1 MYVGLDLG
9 SRNVKMTVSLKQK
22 DGQFSWPVRWECFDT
37 FAFYT
42 AYASYEEQIMRLDL
56 HALGLEEDASV
67 AACGYGK
74 QAAAIGGALVLP
86 EIQAHALGAHAAT
99 GKGDFLLIDIG
110 GQDSK
115 VIRVI
120 GNLVRDFSTNDKC
133 AAGSGRYLENM
144 GKVLGLDPVQLGSY
158 WQEPVLLNSTC
169 AVFGESELVGKIIE
183 GFSLSSLAAGVNQSV
198 VRRLLPLIH
207 RHLPAKD
214 IYLVG
219 GVAQNEAVCRLL
231 SRELGQTIKTLPQAQ
246 FNGALGCCYYAWQKK
261 HEQVSSN

>member
-9 SRNVKMTVSLKQK
+9 SRSVKMAVSPQK
-22 DGQFSWPVRWECFDT
+22 IDGRFAGPCRLECFDT

-42 AYASYEEQIMRLDL
+42 AYARYKERTMRLDL
-56 HALGLEEDASV
+56 PALGLEKDAVV

-86 EIQAHALGAHAAT
+86 EIQAHALGAQAAT
-99 GKGDFLLIDIG
+99 ENSDFLLIDIG

-144 GKVLGLDPVQLGSY
+144 GKVLGLDSAQLGSY
-158 WQEPVLLNSTC
+158 WQEPAVLNSTC

-183 GFSLSSLAAGVNQSV
+183 GYSLSSLAAGVNQSV

-207 RHLPAKD
+207 RHLPVKD
-214 IYLVG
+214 IYLAG

-231 SRELGQTIKTLPQAQ
+231 SMELGQTVQILPQAQ
-246 FNGALGCCYYAWQKK
+246 FNGALGCCYYAWQKEREK
-261 HEQVSSN
+261 A